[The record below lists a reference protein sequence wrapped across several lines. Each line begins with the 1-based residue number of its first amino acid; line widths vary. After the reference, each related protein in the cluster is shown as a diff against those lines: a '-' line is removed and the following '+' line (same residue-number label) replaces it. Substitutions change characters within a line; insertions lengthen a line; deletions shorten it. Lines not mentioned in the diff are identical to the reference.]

1 MIVHLVTVDWH
12 YETEFH
18 GIFSSTD
25 LAEDYIDGMVGVNA
39 GEAYRIADGSMF
51 QPKYRREDFNIQEF
65 HLDGLVEEK
74 EAKPKI
80 CGDKFTTRE
89 KQLTYTCSRIEDH
102 DGYHGD
108 GRAVWGFEPPKMN
121 GGCF

>member
-18 GIFSSTD
+18 GVFSSTD
-25 LAEDYIDGMVGVNA
+25 LAEDYIDNMVGVNA

-65 HLDGLVEEK
+65 HLDGLAEEK

-80 CGDKFTTRE
+80 CGNKFTTQN
-89 KQLTYTCSRIEDH
+89 KQLTFLCSRKEGH
-102 DGYHGD
+102 SGYHTQD
-108 GRAVWGFEPPKMN
+108 SAVWGFEVPKTS
-121 GGCF
+121 GCF